1 MGKGSSSAPAPDP
14 NIGVAA
20 RMQAETGQQWLE
32 FAKDAFE
39 ISTARQDE
47 LDTLT
52 RQVSEMQL
60 GVMAD
65 QAGWMREDRER
76 YKSDFKPLEDDFLE
90 TARTYDSAERQ
101 AAHAAEAKADVQGA
115 AAGAKAAAQRDA
127 AGLGISP
134 TSGRYAGI
142 DRAAEMGTA
151 LAEAGAVN
159 TARQQVRDRG
169 IALKADAV
177 NLGRGLPA
185 QSAQAAGM
193 GLSAGSSAV
202 GMHQG
207 NQQIYNSSTGIMS
220 QGYQGQMAGY
230 AGQAS
235 ALNQQYSTQ
244 VAAWDAE
251 QRNNAAS
258 AAGFGQFLGGIA
270 GLMFTSDEDAKED
283 KVPIPEGAGLDAV
296 NEMPVEEW
304 TYKAGVADE
313 GRHVGPYAQD
323 FTAATG
329 QGDGKSIAVQDAIGI
344 TMKAVQDLD
353 NKVDRIADA
362 VGLGTRAATP
372 RKRARNDNQPAGVAA

>member
-1 MGKGSSSAPAPDP
+1 MGKGSSSAPTPDP
-14 NIGVAA
+14 NIGIAA
-20 RMQAETGQQWLE
+20 RMQAETGEAWLG
-32 FAKDAFE
+32 FAKDAFQ

-47 LDTLT
+47 LDALT

-65 QAGWMREDRER
+65 QAGWMREDRKRYER
-76 YKSDFKPLEDDFLE
+76 DFKPLEDDFLE
-90 TARTYDSAERQ
+90 TARSYDSPERQ
-101 AAHAAEAKADVQGA
+101 AAAAAEAKADVQSA

-134 TSGRYAGI
+134 TSGRYAGL

-151 LAEAGAVN
+151 LAEAGAMN

-185 QSAQAAGM
+185 QSAQAAGL
-193 GLSAGSSAV
+193 GVGAGSSAV
-202 GMHQG
+202 GLHQG
-207 NQQIYNSSTGIMS
+207 NQQIFNSSAGIMS

-230 AGQAS
+230 AGQAN

-251 QRNNAAS
+251 NRNKAAG

-270 GLMFTSDEDAKED
+270 GLMFKSDEDAKED
-283 KVPIPEGAGLDAV
+283 KAPLPEGAGLDAV
-296 NEMPVEEW
+296 NAMPVEEW
-304 TYKAGVADE
+304 TYKEGVADE
-313 GRHVGPYAQD
+313 GRHVGPYAQG

-329 QGDGKSIAVQDAIGI
+329 LGNGREIAVQDAIGVSL
-344 TMKAVQDLD
+344 KAIQDLD
-353 NKVDRIADA
+353 DKVDRIVDA
-362 VGLGTRAATP
+362 VGLGGRTAQS
-372 RKRARNDNQPAGVAA
+372 RKRARNDNQPAGLAA